1 MSTLQR
7 LKNSLGIDSQ
17 ISQLIS
23 NTNPGIDSISEVYQ
37 ALYELHQQSALALE
51 ELEMQITGITGG
63 YTGPQGIQGV
73 TGPQGEPGIQ
83 GATGPQGIQ
92 GVTGPQGEP
101 GIQGATGEKGATGEQ
116 GIQGA
121 TGSNFIPELRA
132 SETFRGQTHRN
143 NSTTID
149 TYGGVVTSTTASN
162 LAQSVA
168 ITTFATRHIRLRY
181 YASVVSTGRY
191 TGVRGSAQQFW
202 SITGGFRYVCDFII
216 SDTSFSGTCQNFFGL
231 GAYNVDL
238 NYGGVSTL
246 AVSSLTN
253 IIGIGSDAS
262 DTNLQVI
269 YNDGTGTASK
279 IDLGSSFPANRTS
292 GAALTTV
299 YSIQLYNEPGTSTV
313 LYEVINRETGAV
325 ARGTL
330 TSDLPA
336 SSQLLNFFA
345 SRSMGGGGGITNSG
359 QFDLL
364 KLGVYSPL

>member
-23 NTNPGIDSISEVYQ
+23 NTTPGIDSISEVYQ

-51 ELEMQITGITGG
+51 ELEIQITGITGG
-63 YTGPQGIQGV
+63 YTGPQGSTGAQGENGPQGS
-73 TGPQGEPGIQ
+73 TGPQGS
-83 GATGPQGIQ
+83 Q
-92 GVTGPQGEP
+92 GV
-101 GIQGATGEKGATGEQ
+101 TGEKGATGVT
-116 GIQGA
+116 GAQGA
-121 TGSNFIPELRA
+121 TGSSFIPELNPF
-132 SETFRGQTHRN
+132 ETFKGQTHRS
-143 NSTTID
+143 NSTTVD
-149 TYGGVVTSTTASN
+149 NYGGNFTSTSASILAQPVSASN
-162 LAQSVA
+162 FSSRH
-168 ITTFATRHIRLRY
+168 TRIRY
-181 YASVVSTGRY
+181 YASIVQTGRY
-191 TGVRGSAQQFW
+191 TGIRGSGQQIW
-202 SITGGFRYVCDFII
+202 SITGGFRYICDFNI
-216 SDTSFSGTCQNFFGL
+216 SDTAFANGCQNFFGL
-231 GAYNVDL
+231 GAYNTDL

-253 IIGIGSDAS
+253 IVGIGSDAS

-299 YSIQLYNEPGTSTV
+299 YSVQLYNGPGNSTV

-325 ARGTL
+325 AQGTL
-330 TSDLPA
+330 TFDLPA
-336 SSQLLNFFA
+336 SSQFLNFFA
-345 SRSMGGGGGITNSG
+345 TRSMSGGGGITNTG
-359 QFDLL
+359 QFDLI